1 MHTTI
6 LARVT
11 RLLSQ
16 LVEVQPL
23 SPWQPHRALSLVDYD
38 TGFDATDLVGRGQR
52 TTAACC
58 GSDPLIVT
66 LTR

>member
-11 RLLSQ
+11 GLLSQ

-23 SPWQPHRALSLVDYD
+23 SPWQPHRALSLVDYE
-38 TGFDATDLVGRGQR
+38 TGFDATDLVGRRRR

-58 GSDPLIVT
+58 GGDSLIVT

>member
-11 RLLSQ
+11 GLLSQ
-16 LVEVQPL
+16 LVEVQAISL
-23 SPWQPHRALSLVDYD
+23 WQPHRPASLVDYE
-38 TGFDATDLVGRGQR
+38 TGFDATDLVVRRQR
-52 TTAACC
+52 RSAVCC
-58 GSDPLIVT
+58 GGSPLAA